1 MLKRAI
7 MTRKKNLN
15 IMILRLTL
23 RLISQQSWHPVIKGQ
38 TRQALATSRRMVKVK
53 QLREKDKMMFSDN
66 QRVTKR
72 KSTIH

>member
-23 RLISQQSWHPVIKGQ
+23 KLISQQSWHLVIKGQ
-38 TRQALATSRRMVKVK
+38 TRRAQATSRRMVKVK